1 MNVQLTIKND
11 LIFLRSIPKY
21 PKYESCFEI
30 RIPYHIYHL
39 IYIIVF
45 ESLALVLIFNK
56 VIFLSS
62 RTIYIYICIC
72 LYMHMHIYVKRELKL
87 SDSWLFWNMHYW
99 TFNLWWKWQSSL
111 TRRLT
116 RNVIIASKKQ
126 NFNLLLNL
134 RFKINWEDANEIVY
148 RLIRSFKFY
157 FPSHRILFPSSVY
170 VGRKFW
176 CVVIMNIIET

>member
-21 PKYESCFEI
+21 PKYESCLEF
-30 RIPYHIYHL
+30 RTYYHIYHL

-45 ESLALVLIFNK
+45 ESLSLVLIFY
-56 VIFLSS
+56 
-62 RTIYIYICIC
+62 RTYICIYLY
-72 LYMHMHIYVKRELKL
+72 LYMHMHIYVKSVFEL

>member
-11 LIFLRSIPKY
+11 LIFLRSFPKY

-30 RIPYHIYHL
+30 RIYYHIYPL

-45 ESLALVLIFNK
+45 ESLSLVLIFY
-56 VIFLSS
+56 
-62 RTIYIYICIC
+62 RTYICIYLY
-72 LYMHMHIYVKRELKL
+72 LYMHMHIYVKSVFEL

>member
-21 PKYESCFEI
+21 PKYESCLEF
-30 RIPYHIYHL
+30 RTYYHIYHL

-62 RTIYIYICIC
+62 RTIYMCIC

-87 SDSWLFWNMHYW
+87 SDSWLF
-99 TFNLWWKWQSSL
+99 
-111 TRRLT
+111 
-116 RNVIIASKKQ
+116 
-126 NFNLLLNL
+126 
-134 RFKINWEDANEIVY
+134 
-148 RLIRSFKFY
+148 
-157 FPSHRILFPSSVY
+157 
-170 VGRKFW
+170 
-176 CVVIMNIIET
+176 

>member
-1 MNVQLTIKND
+1 MILSFCGASQSTQNMKAVWNLEHITIYT
-11 LIFLRSIPKY
+11 IWF
-21 PKYESCFEI
+21 
-30 RIPYHIYHL
+30 IYHCFW
-39 IYIIVF
+39 II
-45 ESLALVLIFNK
+45 IIGINW
-56 VIFLSS
+56 
-62 RTIYIYICIC
+62 TYICIYLY
-72 LYMHMHIYVKRELKL
+72 LYMHMHIYVKSVFEL

-148 RLIRSFKFY
+148 RLIRSFKF
-157 FPSHRILFPSSVY
+157 
-170 VGRKFW
+170 
-176 CVVIMNIIET
+176 

>member
-11 LIFLRSIPKY
+11 LILLRSFPKY

-30 RIPYHIYHL
+30 RIYYHIYPL

-56 VIFLSS
+56 PAQ
-62 RTIYIYICIC
+62 YIY
-72 LYMHMHIYVKRELKL
+72 LYMHMHIYVKSELKL